1 MGSLPSS
8 ARAQTGLGSFF
19 DANLERFAWGER
31 TGVQF
36 GIHIG
41 PRGCMTNRANIMRLG
56 TRAEALGYDILG
68 VADHVIAPVST
79 TVRYPYTADGV
90 WPGAPTGECMD
101 TLAVLAFLA
110 GCTERIKLLTS
121 VIVVPHRQPVL
132 TAKLFSTADVLSD
145 GRIIAGVGA
154 GWMPEEF
161 AALGTP
167 PFEAR
172 GAVTDEYI
180 RAWKMLWTQDRPEMA
195 GKYANFSNV
204 VFEPKPVTKPHPP
217 IWVGGES
224 PRSLRRV
231 AELGDGWYPVSNNAQ
246 VLLNTPE
253 RLQAGIGRMHR
264 AVEKA
269 GRDPSS
275 IDIAYV
281 WFMPPSWKARPGP
294 DGEGRQ
300 MFSGGPDDMLADIA
314 ALEAIGVKHCIFY
327 LQRPTIEQTMD
338 LTERFAEDVIR
349 KTR

>member
-1 MGSLPSS
+1 M
-8 ARAQTGLGSFF
+8 
-19 DANLERFAWGER
+19 E
-31 TGVQF
+31 F

-41 PRGCMTNRANIMRLG
+41 PRGCMTTRANIMMLG

-68 VADHVIAPVST
+68 VADHVIAPVT
-79 TVRYPYTADGV
+79 TGVRYPYTADGV

-101 TLAVLAFLA
+101 TLAMLAFLA
-110 GCTERIKLLTS
+110 GCTQRIKLLTS

-167 PFEAR
+167 PFQER

-180 RAWKMLWTQDRPEMA
+180 RAWKTLWTQDRPEMA
-195 GKYANFSNV
+195 GKYVSFSNV

-224 PRSLRRV
+224 ARSLRRV

-246 VLLNTPE
+246 VLLNTPA
-253 RLQAGIGRMHR
+253 LLHAGIGRMHR
-264 AVEKA
+264 AVEKV
-269 GRDPSS
+269 GRDPTS

-281 WFMPPSWKARPGP
+281 WFMPPSWKARTGA
-294 DGEGRQ
+294 DGKRQ
-300 MFSGGPDDMLADIA
+300 MFSGSGDDMLEDVA
-314 ALEAIGVKHCIFY
+314 ALKAIGVRNLIFY
-327 LQRPTIEQTMD
+327 LQRPTIEQTME

-349 KTR
+349 KAP

>member
-1 MGSLPSS
+1 M
-8 ARAQTGLGSFF
+8 
-19 DANLERFAWGER
+19 E
-31 TGVQF
+31 F

-41 PRGCMTNRANIMRLG
+41 PRGCMTTRANIMTLG

-68 VADHVIAPVST
+68 VADHVVAPVT
-79 TVRYPYTADGV
+79 TGVRYPYTADGV

-101 TLAVLAFLA
+101 TLTILAFLA
-110 GCTERIKLLTS
+110 GCTERIRLLTS

-167 PFEAR
+167 PFEER

-180 RAWKMLWTQDRPEMA
+180 RAWKTLWTAERPEMN
-195 GKYANFSNV
+195 GKYAKFSNL
-204 VFEPKPVTKPHPP
+204 VFEPKPVSKPHPP

-231 AELGDGWYPVSNNAQ
+231 AELGDGWYPVSNNHA

-269 GRDPSS
+269 GRDPSA

-281 WFMPPSWKARPGP
+281 YFMPPSWKERQHPEG
-294 DGEGRQ
+294 GRQ
-300 MFSGGPDDMLADIA
+300 MFSGSPDAMLADIDA
-314 ALEAIGVKHCIFY
+314 MEKIGVRHLIFY
-327 LQRPTIEQTMD
+327 LQRPTIEQTME
-338 LTERFAEDVIR
+338 LTEQFADRVIR
-349 KTR
+349 PYRQARS

>member
-1 MGSLPSS
+1 M
-8 ARAQTGLGSFF
+8 
-19 DANLERFAWGER
+19 D
-31 TGVQF
+31 F

-41 PRGCMTNRANIMRLG
+41 TRGCMTTRENVMALA
-56 TRAEALGYDILG
+56 TRAEAQGYAILG
-68 VADHVIAPVST
+68 VADHVVAPVT
-79 TVRYPYTADGV
+79 TAVRYPYTADGI

-110 GCTERIKLLTS
+110 GCTQRIRLLTS

-132 TAKLFSTADVLSD
+132 TAKLFATADVLSG

-167 PFEAR
+167 PFAER

-180 RAWKMLWTQDRPEMA
+180 QAWKTLWTQDRPAMA
-195 GKYANFSNV
+195 GKYANFDNV
-204 VFEPKPVTKPHPP
+204 VFEPKPVSKPIP

-231 AELGDGWYPVSNNAQ
+231 AEHGDAWYPVSNNAQ
-246 VLLNTPE
+246 VMLNTPGK
-253 RLQAGIGRMHR
+253 LKAGVERMHR

-269 GRDPSS
+269 GRDPNS
-275 IDIAYV
+275 IEIAYV

-294 DGEGRQ
+294 DGGRQ
-300 MFSGGPDDMLADIA
+300 MFTGSGDDMLEDVA
-314 ALEAIGVKHCIFY
+314 AMKAIGVDHCILY
-327 LQRPTIEQTMD
+327 LQRPTIEQTLD
-338 LTERFAEDVIR
+338 LQQRFAEDVIR
-349 KTR
+349 KA